1 MGGNFLRVIQHALQQ
16 RQPLMQ
22 SIVAATIDIAL
33 VFAGGN
39 RSVADLMNF
48 LIALVDPL
56 DHVLVPQPTK
66 YKAPRISRFSGLF
79 FVYRKILEASARF
92 PLHVHAL
99 VQGFGSDSATPLG
112 HPTAS
117 PVLEVNADQ
126 NQLLH

>member
-1 MGGNFLRVIQHALQQ
+1 MAACIPTCIPMILIKPNVVKKQQ
-16 RQPLMQ
+16 F
-22 SIVAATIDIAL
+22 I
-33 VFAGGN
+33 
-39 RSVADLMNF
+39 
-48 LIALVDPL
+48 
-56 DHVLVPQPTK
+56 VLVQTTPAQSPENLK
-66 YKAPRISRFSGLF
+66 ILGAF

-99 VQGFGSDSATPLG
+99 VQGFSSDSATPLG

>member
-1 MGGNFLRVIQHALQQ
+1 MPG
-16 RQPLMQ
+16 
-22 SIVAATIDIAL
+22 
-33 VFAGGN
+33 FAGQCG
-39 RSVADLMNF
+39 A
-48 LIALVDPL
+48 
-56 DHVLVPQPTK
+56 K
-66 YKAPRISRFSGLF
+66 SGVQIPPAQSPENLKILGAF

-99 VQGFGSDSATPLG
+99 VQGFSSDSATPLG

>member
-1 MGGNFLRVIQHALQQ
+1 MFANVEKLSKSLQSNAGQCGRNGVAGPVMPGFADQRGEKIGVQIPPAQIQSPENLKI
-16 RQPLMQ
+16 L
-22 SIVAATIDIAL
+22 VA
-33 VFAGGN
+33 
-39 RSVADLMNF
+39 
-48 LIALVDPL
+48 
-56 DHVLVPQPTK
+56 
-66 YKAPRISRFSGLF
+66 F

>member
-1 MGGNFLRVIQHALQQ
+1 MTPAHQIQSPENLKILGA
-16 RQPLMQ
+16 
-22 SIVAATIDIAL
+22 
-33 VFAGGN
+33 
-39 RSVADLMNF
+39 
-48 LIALVDPL
+48 
-56 DHVLVPQPTK
+56 
-66 YKAPRISRFSGLF
+66 F